1 MPPIRGQ
8 ADSSIHQENA
18 VPRRALLL
26 APILLLVAAC
36 GGSSPTPTPAP
47 TPTPV
52 ASVGATESVAPT
64 SVAESPSGSAL
75 VDEAFCGTIAD
86 LESTLQDFDAIKVKP
101 ANGQKL
107 QDQAAKVQTAM
118 DAITQA
124 TTADVSALAD
134 ALGTQVDE
142 LNNAAA
148 DYATNSSGKS
158 EEKRLNKA
166 VGAVT
171 TAIGDLR
178 GAAGCT
184 T

>member
-1 MPPIRGQ
+1 M
-8 ADSSIHQENA
+8 
-18 VPRRALLL
+18 PRRALLL

-36 GGSSPTPTPAP
+36 GGSSPTPTPVP
-47 TPTPV
+47 TPTVVPS
-52 ASVGATESVAPT
+52 AGATESVPSFA
-64 SVAESPSGSAL
+64 AESPSGSTL
-75 VDEAFCGTIAD
+75 VDETFCGTITD
-86 LESTLQDFDAIKVKP
+86 LETTLNDFDGIKVKP

-107 QDQAAKVQTAM
+107 QDQAAKVQVAM

-124 TTADVSALAD
+124 ATAEVSALAD

-148 DYATNSSGKS
+148 DYATNSSGKT

-166 VGAVT
+166 VTAVT
-171 TAIGDLR
+171 TAIADLR

>member
-1 MPPIRGQ
+1 MPLSGQ
-8 ADSSIHQENA
+8 TEISIHQENA

-26 APILLLVAAC
+26 VPILLLVAAC

-47 TPTPV
+47 TPTEVPS
-52 ASVGATESVAPT
+52 AGATESVPA
-64 SVAESPSGSAL
+64 SFAAESPSGSTQ
-75 VDEAFCGTIAD
+75 VDEAFCGTITD
-86 LESTLQDFDAIKVKP
+86 LETTLNEFNGIKVKP

-134 ALGTQVDE
+134 ALGTSVDE
-142 LNNAAA
+142 LNQAAA
-148 DYATNSSGKS
+148 DYATNSSGKT

-166 VGAVT
+166 VNAVT
-171 TAIGDLR
+171 TAISDLR